1 MKWKEMRYLCKKK
14 NDIMRNNRFLFCFML
29 CAILFGGFLPVWAGC
44 FPPSKDFISSDDENI
59 VYMGRIS
66 KRVPHAVRFTYPGVS
81 IFARFEGTSLQ
92 MLTSPGSGSF
102 MVEIDEQLP
111 FRINFAEKDSVQTLA
126 EGLAAGVHRVRIM
139 YVVEGYELKPSFKGF
154 YLDKGCRLAEAPAL
168 PERRIEFIGNSI
180 TCGYGVES
188 ENPSDPFSYKTEN
201 HFYTYAPRTARA
213 LKAQHLVV
221 ARSGIGI
228 YRNYGAPREGSK
240 DCLPAMYEQTLFM
253 DSTEHWN
260 HALYTPD
267 VVCINL
273 GTNDTSLD
281 NYDMHLLTEGYR
293 SFMKRLRAIY
303 PKARLVLL
311 TGSMM
316 NGKPLE
322 DVKKAMDTVVR
333 EMHAKGDGAVY
344 RFDMSPQTGSLGI
357 GASYHPSMRQ
367 HQKMACELT
376 AFLKDL
382 MKWE

>member
-1 MKWKEMRYLCKKK
+1 MRH
-14 NDIMRNNRFLFCFML
+14 NRFLLSIILFI
-29 CAILFGGFLPVWAGC
+29 ILFGGFLSVQAGC
-44 FPPSKDFISSDDENI
+44 LPPSKNFISSDDENI

-66 KRVPHAVRFTYPGVS
+66 KRFPHVVRFTYPGVS
-81 IFARFEGTSLQ
+81 ILANFEGTSLQ

-102 MVEIDEQLP
+102 MVEIDGQLP
-111 FRINFAEKDSVQTLA
+111 FRVNFIKQDSVQTLA
-126 EGLAAGVHRVRIM
+126 EGLAAGVHSVRIM
-139 YVVEGYELKPSFKGF
+139 YVVEGYELKPAFKGF
-154 YLDKGCRLAEAPAL
+154 YLDKGCRLADAPAL
-168 PERRIEFIGNSI
+168 PARRIEFVGNSI

-201 HFYTYAPRTARA
+201 HFYTYAARTARA

-221 ARSGIGI
+221 ARSGIGV

-281 NYDMHLLTEGYR
+281 NYDMNLLTEGYR
-293 SFMKRLRAIY
+293 GFVKQLRGIY
-303 PKARLVLL
+303 PKAKLVLL

-333 EMHAKGDGAVY
+333 EMHAGGDEGVF

-357 GASYHPSMRQ
+357 GAGYHPSIRQ

-382 MKWE
+382 LKWE